1 MSMPDLEV
9 DTAMVQ
15 RIMRDGI
22 PHCRELGVEVVDV
35 DRGAGSATMA
45 LDYDKRLV
53 GDPETGILHGGAITT
68 LIDTVCGMA
77 VMASLKKLTSIATLD
92 LRIDYLKPATP
103 ERRLFATAEVYK
115 TTRHVA
121 FAKAS
126 AYHDPEDPIASCVGT
141 FMIGSSD
148 TPPLTETGLKKEGGE
163 A

>member
-9 DTAMVQ
+9 DAEVVQ

-22 PHCRELGVEVVDV
+22 PHCRELGVEVIDV
-35 DRGAGSATMA
+35 QREPGSATMA
-45 LDYDKRLV
+45 LDYDQRLI

-77 VMASLKKLTSIATLD
+77 VMASLKKLTSLATLD

-103 ERRLFATAEVYK
+103 ERRLFARAEVYK
-115 TTRHVA
+115 LTRNVA
-121 FAKAS
+121 FTQAT

-141 FMIGSSD
+141 FMIGASE
-148 TPPLTETGLKKEGGE
+148 TPPLTETSLKKG
-163 A
+163 AAS